1 MLPKAR
7 IHSFREWLITDK
19 TVKMRNIKLITIAG
33 YVLTL
38 LALPATAGD
47 FEDGQKFFADKD
59 YTRAIESLTKSAEQG
74 NIKAQL
80 QLGIRNFIGLSMPQN
95 YQQAVFW
102 YHKAAEQGSSS
113 AQLQLGGMYDDGMG
127 IEQDYQQALTWYLK
141 AAEQGNA
148 VAQIKLGNMYTNG
161 NGVMQDYIEA
171 DKWFI
176 IADASGHPGGD
187 KNRKLV
193 EKYMTPEQV
202 NEAKNRASD
211 WTVEH
216 KRP

>member
-1 MLPKAR
+1 MR
-7 IHSFREWLITDK
+7 NTQLIT
-19 TVKMRNIKLITIAG
+19 VAG

-38 LALPATAGD
+38 LALPVVAGD
-47 FEDGQKFFADKD
+47 FEDGQKFFANKD
-59 YTRAIESLTKSAEQG
+59 YVRAVESLTKSAEQG

-95 YQQAVFW
+95 YQQAAFW
-102 YHKAAEQGSSS
+102 YHKASEQGSSS
-113 AQLQLGGMYDDGMG
+113 AQLQLGGMYDDGIG

-141 AAEQGNA
+141 AAEQGNS

-161 NGVMQDYIEA
+161 NGVIQDYIEA

-176 IADASGHPGGD
+176 IADASGHSGGN

-193 EKYMTPEQV
+193 EKHMTPEQV
-202 NEAKNRASD
+202 NEAKNVLAIGQLSANSLVCSASSPED
-211 WTVEH
+211 INAANNE
-216 KRP
+216 K

>member
-1 MLPKAR
+1 M
-7 IHSFREWLITDK
+7 HGFREWLITDK
-19 TVKMRNIKLITIAG
+19 ILIKMRNTQLITIAG
-33 YVLTL
+33 YLLTL
-38 LALPATAGD
+38 LALPAVAKD
-47 FEDGQKFFADKD
+47 FEDGQKFFASKD
-59 YTRAIESLTKSAEQG
+59 YVRAVESLTKSAEQG

-161 NGVMQDYIEA
+161 NGVIQDYIEA

-176 IADASGHPGGD
+176 IADASGHSGGN

-193 EKYMTPEQV
+193 EKHMTPEQV
-202 NEAKNRASD
+202 NEAKKRAGD
-211 WTVEH
+211 WTTEH
-216 KRP
+216 KLP